1 LRLKPKDQD
10 ARQTKIF
17 LLLQT
22 EQYLEALSLI
32 GDSKQNTFERAYTL
46 YRLQRE
52 DDAREILEEMRKQ
65 GEDDRRIFHLEAQL
79 VGRFC
84 RSFAIS
90 DVWCLVLE
98 LSRRSVPRSV

>member
-1 LRLKPKDQD
+1 MRQKWVSGHRDDYYSNTWTLVLRLDPTDQD

-22 EQYLEALSLI
+22 ELYSEALSLI
-32 GDSKQNTFERAYTL
+32 SDHDTFERAYTL

-52 DDAREILEEMRKQ
+52 DDAREILEEMREN

-79 VGRFC
+79 V
-84 RSFAIS
+84 
-90 DVWCLVLE
+90 
-98 LSRRSVPRSV
+98 